1 MEQNF
6 FQFKS
11 SHQRKRKGIVTLES
25 LIPSCWSL
33 IPTKLL
39 LMLNKN
45 TFLIMNS
52 STSFSLFLFTY
63 SPLLATLIIT
73 TCSSSLK
80 PILFFLTS
88 FIPTQEGKPFTL
100 LLGQTS
106 PFLCL
111 SSFSIPTLLG
121 QAPILY
127 TFSPICP
134 WVEQHLKTSL
144 EQLPPPTSYAST
156 SISIV
161 LHSWVHLEKSPPH
174 DVATLSH
181 YLASSWYIQTP

>member
-1 MEQNF
+1 
-6 FQFKS
+6 
-11 SHQRKRKGIVTLES
+11 
-25 LIPSCWSL
+25 
-33 IPTKLL
+33 
-39 LMLNKN
+39 MLNKN

-63 SPLLATLIIT
+63 SPLLATLITT

-106 PFLCL
+106 LLCL

-156 SISIV
+156 SISIM
-161 LHSWVHLEKSPPH
+161 LHGWVHLEKSPPH